1 MKKAAQV
8 FIILTPIYG
17 IRVHTCNAYV
27 YVKYN
32 IWERPLLNSCQ
43 VYIERDRG
51 PQGQS
56 RKCVYRSMREA
67 EAICQCRESSP
78 NINF

>member
-27 YVKYN
+27 RVKY
-32 IWERPLLNSCQ
+32 IWERPLSNSCQ

-51 PQGQS
+51 SQGQS
-56 RKCVYRSMREA
+56 RKRVYRSTREA